1 MELYAHEGLNME
13 MIDNINRLL
22 GDDLK
27 ATITPG
33 ARLKIAASC
42 FSIYA
47 FEALK
52 KELTGVE
59 SLQFIFTAPTFV
71 PNEVT
76 DRLKKERREFFIP
89 KSQRESGLY
98 GTEFEIQ
105 LRNKLTQRAVAREC
119 AQWIRQKA
127 KFRSNKTKAP
137 MQPFVHV
144 AGREQSTA
152 YMPVNGFTAVDL
164 GYQQGNAVSNFVN
177 RMDEPAHAQMY
188 LQLFDQIWNDPEKVE
203 DVTAAICDHIES
215 VYQENSPE
223 RIYFIM
229 LYNIFRDFLEDVDE
243 DVLPNDLTGYR
254 DTLVW
259 NKLFNYQKD
268 AATGIINKLETY
280 NGCILADS
288 VGLGKTFTALAVV
301 KYYELRNKKVLV
313 LCPKKLADNWRNYNS
328 NLTTNIFAKDR
339 FNYDVLCHTDLSRT
353 SGESFGMPL
362 NRVNWG
368 NYDLVVIDE
377 SHNFRNNDVYKDRET
392 RYQKLMNKVIRAG
405 VKTKVLM
412 LSATPVNNRFIDLRN
427 QLALAYEGESD
438 ALGKHLKTN
447 TSVEEIFRR
456 AQKAFNAWSD
466 LPPEQRTAASIL
478 KALDFDFFELLDSVT
493 IARSRKHIQ
502 TFYDTTDIGHFP
514 ERRKPLSFH
523 CPITERQDVAD
534 LNEIFS
540 QLSVLKLSV
549 YAPISYILPSRLR
562 KYEELYDTQVEG
574 GKGKLR
580 QADRE
585 RSLQALM
592 TTNLL
597 KRLESS
603 VAAFRLTL
611 ASLSGNITRT
621 LEAIDAF
628 ESSGKAGQVGDYL
641 DDIDAFDDDESFS
654 GLDEFTVGKKVQI
667 SLADMDLPSWRHD
680 LAADLALIDNLLE
693 SMRQVAPADDSK
705 LQHLLKLINDKIDQ
719 PLNPGNRKVLIFTAF
734 ADTAN
739 YLYDNLAPMAL
750 KRGLHVG
757 KVTGSDAPKSTL
769 RKGYD
774 FQSLLTLFSPR
785 SKEKAIALPDE
796 PGELDILIGTDCIS
810 EGQNLQDCDFLINYD
825 IHWNPVRIIQRFG
838 RIDRIGS
845 PNQQIQLVNYWP
857 DISLDEY
864 INLKERVENRM
875 VIADVTATGDDNV
888 LTAKSSD
895 IAYRKEQLKRLQDE
909 VIELEDVKAGISI
922 TDLGLNDFR
931 MDLLNYVKANGEL
944 DNVPFGMH
952 AIVPAQPGVGLLP
965 GVIFALR
972 NIHESVNVNQ
982 QNRLHPYYLVYIGT
996 DGEVIADHT
1005 EVKRLLDLIRSSCK
1019 GKDEPIRALC
1029 QLFNERTQ
1037 DGRNMQPYSDLLSQA
1052 IRSMI
1057 EVKDEKDID
1066 SLFGGGRTTALTTT
1080 IQGLDDFELIAFLVI
1095 EGNTA

>member
-1 MELYAHEGLNME
+1 ME

-27 ATITPG
+27 ATVTPG

-52 KELTGVE
+52 KELSGVD

-127 KFRSNKTKAP
+127 RFRSNKTKAP

-144 AGREQSTA
+144 AGREQATA

-188 LQLFDQIWNDPEKVE
+188 LQLFDQIWNDPDKVE

-243 DVLPNDLTGYR
+243 DVLPNELTGYR

-301 KYYELRNKKVLV
+301 KYYELRNKSVLV

-412 LSATPVNNRFIDLRN
+412 LSATPVNNRFVDLRN

-667 SLADMDLPSWRHD
+667 SLADMDLSSWRHD

-693 SMRQVAPADDSK
+693 SMRQVAPADDTK
-705 LQHLLKLINDKIDQ
+705 LQHLLTLINDKIDR

-810 EGQNLQDCDFLINYD
+810 EGQNLQDCDYLINYD

-952 AIVPAQPGVGLLP
+952 AIVPAQPDVGLLP
-965 GVIFALR
+965 GVIFALK
-972 NIHESVNVNQ
+972 NIHDSVNVNQ
-982 QNRLHPYYLVYIGT
+982 QNRLHPYYLVYIGN

-1057 EVKDEKDID
+1057 EVKEEKDID

-1095 EGNTA
+1095 EGSTA